1 MSAHSNVQQGG
12 LSTASPI
19 RDGSDQEDST
29 GKLPDGVPFFLEFF
43 TVLAAVDHPKTC
55 LWTKSIV

>member
-19 RDGSDQEDST
+19 RNGSEQGDSM
-29 GKLPDGVPFFLEFF
+29 GQLPNGVPFFLEFF
-43 TVLAAVDHPKTC
+43 TVLAVDRPKAC
-55 LWTKSIV
+55 L